1 MITVGELIALLQ
13 GFDADKPV
21 YCTGIGY
28 TQGDVNKDMII
39 ETAGAAYINYEYWP
53 RDMIDDAEKRASKFE
68 KYLEES
74 LVEHK
79 DLWERLANS

>member
-28 TQGDVNKDMII
+28 TQGEINRDMII
-39 ETAGAAYINYEYWP
+39 ATVEAAYINYEYWP
-53 RDMIDDAEKRASKFE
+53 RHMIDDAEKRTKKLAAVFDDR
-68 KYLEES
+68 
-74 LVEHK
+74 K
-79 DLWERLANS
+79 DAWERLENS